1 VTASATPSTALADL
15 VRLDGRVAVVTGAGA
30 GIGRATA
37 SRLAEAGATVVASD
51 LDAARLEAVAGDIA
65 NAGGTVDTLALD
77 VRDTAAIERA
87 AAEVASR
94 HGRLD
99 AWVNN
104 AGIYP
109 PVPITDLDEAAWDAM
124 LEINLRSVFFAGRAA
139 ARHMAEAGHG
149 GVVLNIASIAAYRA
163 GPPDLAHYAASKAG
177 VVSLTK
183 NLAWAFGAAGVRVV
197 GIAPGVIETD
207 GLKVTV
213 GRLAEIGANV
223 GNRGS
228 RIAVGR
234 LGTPDDIARVALFLV
249 SDLAS
254 FVTGVTIAV
263 DGGDVVIGPSERPSI
278 YAPAAG

>member
-1 VTASATPSTALADL
+1 VTASTADRAAIAEL

-37 SRLAEAGATVVASD
+37 RRLAEAGATVVASD
-51 LDAARLEAVAGDIA
+51 LDAGRLEGVAADIA
-65 NAGGTVDTLALD
+65 ADGGTADRLALD

-87 AAEVASR
+87 AAEVAAR

-109 PVPITDLDEAAWDAM
+109 PVPITELDEAGWDAM
-124 LEINLRSVFFAGRAA
+124 LEINLRSVFFASRAA

-213 GRLAEIGANV
+213 GKLAEIGANV
-223 GNRGS
+223 GNRGN

-249 SDLAS
+249 SDLAA

-278 YAPAAG
+278 YAPGAG